1 MGSNSVRTSNSLL
14 LKVGLMIVLILLM
27 LIPLEMVKDQIR
39 DREYAMDETI
49 RDIESS
55 WSNAQS
61 ISGPN
66 MTISY
71 TVTTK
76 DAKGDP
82 LVEKKTRTINPAS
95 LKYDI
100 DAATEIL
107 HRSIY
112 DVTVYHSTLHAS
124 GTFEVPED
132 LSAYKDAEIVMSFSD
147 LRGIEGE
154 AAVSFNGE
162 EYEFASS
169 GKGASISTAVRLPG
183 GAAVLPFDM
192 NLKIKGS
199 ESIQFKPVGKL
210 TEVEMT
216 SDCTTPSFTGA
227 FLPAERNVDGNGFS
241 ANWVVSQI
249 NCGNP
254 EDSEFGVKLLQ
265 PVTQYQQTTRSAKYG
280 ILIILLVF
288 LAGFIVELVT
298 KKDINIIQYLVI
310 GLSLVLFYALLL
322 SFSEIMSFGL
332 SYLIAAVMTTLA
344 LTGYFRGI
352 LKSRLAYLLG
362 ALVALAYGVSF
373 VLLQMETYALLAGT
387 LILFVLLLV
396 VMFFTRNLGSVIHQP
411 TAE

>member
-1 MGSNSVRTSNSLL
+1 MSTNAAKNSNGLI

-27 LIPLEMVKDQIR
+27 LIPLGMVKDQIR
-39 DREYAMDETI
+39 DREYAMYDTI

-66 MTISY
+66 MFISY
-71 TVTTK
+71 SETTK
-76 DAKGDP
+76 DDKGNQHV
-82 LVEKKTRTINPAS
+82 VEKTRTIAPAS
-95 LKYDI
+95 LKYEV
-100 DAATEIL
+100 DAATELL

-124 GTFEVPED
+124 GTFEIPED
-132 LSAYKDAEIVMSFSD
+132 MAAYKDAEIVMGFSD

-154 AAVSFNGE
+154 TVVSFNGE

-183 GAAVLPFDM
+183 GAVVLPFDM

-199 ESIQFKPVGKL
+199 ESIQFKPTGKL
-210 TEVEMT
+210 TEIEMT
-216 SDCTTPSFTGA
+216 SDCTTPSFIGA
-227 FLPAERNVDGNGFS
+227 FLPAERNVDDKGFS
-241 ANWVVSQI
+241 ASWVVSQI
-249 NCGNP
+249 NCSDP
-254 EDSEFGVKLLQ
+254 VESEFGVKLLQ

-298 KKDINIIQYLVI
+298 KKGINIIQYLVI